1 MHATTKGRIP
11 FKRKFGPNNMS
22 RYSATDLFNNWSIL
36 CSKKRYMPSK
46 YREYTM
52 LRTVALCLV
61 LFSALFTCS
70 QARAE
75 EHPEI
80 TRFCTW
86 KANAAR
92 VIAMNRDVG
101 LKEVDLIGHYL
112 DQDGDYEEQKIV
124 LDLIEKIYGPYEF
137 VTNDTIFSQ
146 TRKTCARDF
155 YIKPTNELAASKH

>member
-1 MHATTKGRIP
+1 
-11 FKRKFGPNNMS
+11 
-22 RYSATDLFNNWSIL
+22 
-36 CSKKRYMPSK
+36 
-46 YREYTM
+46 M
-52 LRTVALCLV
+52 LRTVVLSLALSST
-61 LFSALFTCS
+61 FFACS
-70 QARAE
+70 QVFAD

-137 VTNDTIFSQ
+137 VSNDTIFSQ
-146 TRKTCARDF
+146 TQKTCTRDF
-155 YIKPTNELAASKH
+155 YIKPTKELAVSKH